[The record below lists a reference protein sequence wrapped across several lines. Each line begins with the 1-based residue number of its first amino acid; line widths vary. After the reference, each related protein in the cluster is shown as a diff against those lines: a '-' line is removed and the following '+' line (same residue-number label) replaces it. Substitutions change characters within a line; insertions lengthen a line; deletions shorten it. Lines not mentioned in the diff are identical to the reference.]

1 MRILVIDDE
10 PDVLLL
16 CRVNLEFAG
25 HEVVD
30 ATDTYRGMELAAK
43 QQPDIIVLDVM
54 LPKRDGLSMLRELR
68 ENPKTEDI
76 PVVLLTAKTQGAD
89 QFMGFQAGADEYVT
103 KPFSPAV
110 LTKTVETVFRMSSE
124 ERAASRE
131 RALAQLDAFRDDP
144 S

>member
-30 ATDTYRGMELAAK
+30 ATDAYRGMELAAK

-89 QFMGFQAGADEYVT
+89 QLMGFQAGADEYVT

-110 LTKTVETVFRMSSE
+110 LTNTVETVFRMSSE

-131 RALAQLDAFRDDP
+131 RALSQLDAFRDDP